1 MEASGYTCYYEE
13 LNVIKTDPAFK
24 GYAVSYKVEL
34 VEKKDP
40 LNQLETSKSS
50 IKDLFNDLL
59 YETRGF
65 KYQITLIAYLKK
77 YKGIEIEFSPV
88 YFNSTAKAV
97 INYKFDLDKS
107 FQEISYRTDN
117 LIHDGSGWIVES
129 IKSQYIN
136 VSTNRS
142 LIGSYYIKL
151 PVELR
156 SPEKG
161 LIKIKNNDQ
170 KCFLWCHVRH
180 IITVKIN
187 PERVTL
193 KDNKSV
199 NDLKYNGI

>member
-1 MEASGYTCYYEE
+1 M
-13 LNVIKTDPAFK
+13 
-24 GYAVSYKVEL
+24 
-34 VEKKDP
+34 
-40 LNQLETSKSS
+40 
-50 IKDLFNDLL
+50 FNDLL

-65 KYQITLIAYLKK
+65 KYQITLTAYLKK

-88 YFNSTAKAV
+88 YFNSTAKTV
-97 INYKFDLDKS
+97 INHKFDLDKS

-117 LIHDGSGWIVES
+117 WIHEGSGWIVES

-187 PERVTL
+187 PERVTH